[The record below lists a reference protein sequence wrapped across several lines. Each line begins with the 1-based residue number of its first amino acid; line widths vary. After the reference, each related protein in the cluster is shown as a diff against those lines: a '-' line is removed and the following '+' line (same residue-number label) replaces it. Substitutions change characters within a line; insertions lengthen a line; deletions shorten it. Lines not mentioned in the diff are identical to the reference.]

1 MAAAAPGQT
10 AKSRFVRWRE
20 TFARRAR
27 QEEAPTREEDRW
39 DVEQARAAAV
49 REVSA
54 LLAKPENLGRLGK
67 LCAEAEAQR
76 SAVQVQVSLVTGR
89 QAEEARAGIAMLAR
103 CRENVRQVRGV
114 THRLAASIDESE
126 AALPQYAALRQAFVT
141 RRNLERTVADLDAIV
156 VMPVEIARIEA
167 ELSKLTSGELTRTQA
182 LRANPLSS
190 ERGGFEP
197 SPCWQCLAK
206 RAASAPRPAP
216 MRASFHSPHLR
227 CGRELRTNME
237 PNRSRRELSAVRRL
251 GT

>member
-182 LRANPLSS
+182 LRANPLSTLS
-190 ERGGFEP
+190 LEIG
-197 SPCWQCLAK
+197 
-206 RAASAPRPAP
+206 
-216 MRASFHSPHLR
+216 RAS
-227 CGRELRTNME
+227 CRER
-237 PNRSRRELSAVRRL
+237 V
-251 GT
+251 

>member
-1 MAAAAPGQT
+1 MAAAAQGQA
-10 AKSRFVRWRE
+10 AKPRFGRWRE
-20 TFARRAR
+20 RFARRAR

-76 SAVQVQVSLVTGR
+76 SAVQVQISLVTGR

-126 AALPQYAALRQAFVT
+126 AALPQYAALRQAWIT

-156 VMPVEIARIEA
+156 VMPVN
-167 ELSKLTSGELTRTQA
+167 SA
-182 LRANPLSS
+182 LKPL
-190 ERGGFEP
+190 
-197 SPCWQCLAK
+197 CC
-206 RAASAPRPAP
+206 
-216 MRASFHSPHLR
+216 
-227 CGRELRTNME
+227 
-237 PNRSRRELSAVRRL
+237 
-251 GT
+251 